1 MRNSVFPRRQSEREQ
16 GKPHGKVMTLESG
29 GFTVRDCAG
38 NAAAGTE
45 SDASPATP
53 RGLLA
58 FREIYRSRDGRMCLF
73 ADERTGHLAAVDS
86 SRFA

>member
-1 MRNSVFPRRQSEREQ
+1 MRKPVFPRRQSECEQ
-16 GKPHGKVMTLESG
+16 GKPHGKAKALKSG
-29 GFTVRDCAG
+29 SFAVRDCAG
-38 NAAAGTE
+38 NAAAGAE

-58 FREIYRSRDGRMCLF
+58 FQEIYRSRDGRMCLF